1 MITLAFSRKAAG
13 TKALTVASLTLALLT
28 GCTRQATE
36 PQVLPAQV
44 LGEWR
49 TNETRYEG
57 RFLKLDSDQVTIG
70 LGREAPDQREHI
82 QRVSSTP
89 PDSPTDYVI
98 GLRTSDGREDSI
110 ALQFSPKNGGEL
122 RLKNQPKILWRRQW
136 TSENPDEMPRQST
149 LTSGRSYIGHQ
160 TIYKIDCIQP
170 PAVCHSY

>member
-1 MITLAFSRKAAG
+1 MITLASSRRAAG
-13 TKALTVASLTLALLT
+13 TKALAVVALTLALLT

-36 PQVLPAQV
+36 PQMLPAQV

-49 TNETRYEG
+49 TNEPRYEG

-70 LGREAPDQREHI
+70 LGGEAPDQREHI
-82 QRVSSTP
+82 QTVSLTP

-98 GLRTSDGREDSI
+98 GLRTSDGAEDSI
-110 ALQFSPKNGGEL
+110 ALQFSPRNGGEL
-122 RLKNQPKILWRRQW
+122 RLKSQPKILWRRQW

-149 LTSGRSYIGHQ
+149 RPSGRYIGHQ

-170 PAVCHSY
+170 PTVCHSY